1 MKFLTLILLMGIA
14 SSSYAKSISYGAHS
28 HKSGSTYSPVP
39 GQNVAKRY
47 LYVAFQKGY
56 QDGNMNMNSVGM
68 RYSYEPQGNYNYVIL
83 EQPGF
88 SKLDIYFKKSR
99 KYSVRTARLSILERL
114 VGHQAGKL
122 EIYVNGRN
130 VISNHSPIDRWR
142 FTESGWSIAD
152 HVVDGMN
159 HIEISLQSHGSSLAL
174 LGVKVETVEVKN
186 SGSTISQRSIDF
198 VNRIFRTYHQRYPTS
213 TELNYYAR
221 LLDSKQKTASE
232 VRSMIQT
239 LQKEDDSD
247 EYTELVEQYF
257 VRYAGRH
264 ATTQEKIVYADRLRR
279 GSMSLPELRKECE
292 RLKSNPIAGDVNSR
306 ITQIF
311 QEILRRNPSSQE
323 LTYYRNKIELGTMSW
338 DRLRSEITMLKKGI
352 DYKVGLTYSEVNQFD
367 FNPYTLP
374 SNFWQRLKNTT
385 PDLLRQLKRKAQY
398 ISVYEARVERK
409 NMALSVI
416 SELDRLKV
424 Q

>member
-1 MKFLTLILLMGIA
+1 MKLLSLLLFIGLV
-14 SSSYAKSISYGAHS
+14 STNFAKSISYGAKVH
-28 HKSGSTYSPVP
+28 HSGSTYSPVP
-39 GQNVAKRY
+39 GQNIAKRY
-47 LYVAFQKGY
+47 LYCAFQKGY
-56 QDGNMNMNSVGM
+56 LEGNMNMNSVGI
-68 RYSYEPQGNYNYVIL
+68 RYAYEPQGNYNYVLL

-99 KYSVRTARLSILERL
+99 KYSVRSARLSILERL
-114 VGHQAGKL
+114 VGHQSGKL

-130 VISNHSPIDRWR
+130 VISNHSPTDRWR
-142 FTESGWSIAD
+142 FTESGWSIAE

-159 HIEISLQSHGSSLAL
+159 HIEISLQRHGSSLAL

-198 VNRIFRTYHQRYPTS
+198 VNRVFRTYHQRYPTS
-213 TELNYYAR
+213 KELNYYAR
-221 LLDSKQKTASE
+221 LLDTKQKTASQ

-239 LQKEDDSD
+239 LQNEDTSD

-257 VRYAGRH
+257 IRYAGRH
-264 ATTQEKIVYADRLRR
+264 ASEQEKLVYSDRLRR
-279 GSMSLPELRKECE
+279 GVMTLPQLRTECE
-292 RLKSNPIAGDVNSR
+292 RLKLSPITGNVNSR
-306 ITQIF
+306 ITRIF

-338 DRLRSEITMLKKGI
+338 DRLRSEITMLKQGV
-352 DYKVGLTYSEVNQFD
+352 DYKVGLTNSEVSSFD

-374 SNFWQRLKNTT
+374 TNFWQRLKNTT
-385 PDLLRQLKRKAQY
+385 PDLLRQLRRKAQY

-409 NMALSVI
+409 NLALSVI
-416 SELDRLKV
+416 SELDRLKIK
-424 Q
+424 